1 MDFLFLSAC
10 VNRFRISRAL
20 VTLNRSP
27 IGDTK
32 RSLRSG
38 DQTDLGQVSK
48 SVCSRPYSTPRVSLS
63 ISVCDIMPNAY
74 TYCIL
79 YFLNYYFVCLS
90 ALAGINQH
98 NGKIFLDRYRWNF
111 YGTLLVKVLFRA
123 PSLIT
128 HTILRTDLMHEG
140 ARPRT
145 SGQSPKL
152 CVTTSKYLSTSVID
166 SQGQRYLSLSWSALC
181 YYSGTYSYPTT
192 YVVAVTYQVCVYLLY
207 GGPTNR
213 THRIVNYLVCVI

>member
-63 ISVCDIMPNAY
+63 ISACDIMPNAY

-145 SGQSPKL
+145 SVSPQN
-152 CVTTSKYLSTSVID
+152 CVWRQANIYQPSIIDYL
-166 SQGQRYLSLSWSALC
+166 GQRYPSLSWSALC
-181 YYSGTYSYPTT
+181 FYSG
-192 YVVAVTYQVCVYLLY
+192 
-207 GGPTNR
+207 N
-213 THRIVNYLVCVI
+213 